1 MPKLTVFF
9 KDKAIHSALFEKGI
23 VHIGRDET
31 NDISIDSLAVAPIH
45 AVIIIR
51 DDECTI
57 KQLHDNFPLI
67 INGDSVKIGQL
78 NNNDTISMGKH
89 TIIFNTTESIVLPFA
104 SNNPTDDEELKLFN
118 QEIERDLSFPEAN
131 LQIMSGNNIGKI
143 LQLRKNM
150 TRLGHNGNGVISISK
165 RKDGYFISVL
175 ENTGTITVNDEP
187 LNDKSLKLNTNDV
200 LVVDNT
206 SLQFFLK

>member
-31 NDISIDSLAVAPIH
+31 NDISIDSLAVAPSH

-57 KQLHDNFPLI
+57 KQLNDNFPLV
-67 INGDSVKIGQL
+67 INGEPIKIGNL
-78 NNNDTISMGKH
+78 NNNDLISMGKH
-89 TIIFNTTESIVLPFA
+89 TLIFNITESVMLPNS
-104 SNNPTDDEELKLFN
+104 SNDEDLKLFN
-118 QEIERDLSFPEAN
+118 QEIEGDLYLPAGN

-143 LQLRKNM
+143 LPLRKNM

-175 ENTGTITVNDEP
+175 ENTGTITVNNEP
-187 LNDKSLKLNTNDV
+187 LNDKSLKLNANDI
-200 LVVDNT
+200 LVVDDT